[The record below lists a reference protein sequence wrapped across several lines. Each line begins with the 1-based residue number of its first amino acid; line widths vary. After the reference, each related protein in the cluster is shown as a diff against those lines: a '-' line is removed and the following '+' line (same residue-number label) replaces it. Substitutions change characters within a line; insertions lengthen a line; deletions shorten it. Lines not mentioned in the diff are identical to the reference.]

1 MKFMRMKSNMPLL
14 TMALVLGPAIVAEAQ
29 LQWRVSVKVI
39 LDGNNSRFAEVCN
52 GGTNSGNPCDPDV
65 DCTGG
70 VCIVDTCVG
79 GTNDGLDCDQDV
91 QCPDDGPNDKG
102 DCVGDL
108 NTDAEIQ
115 DVIDRANAIM
125 DVYGRGRGYRYVLSE
140 PIIDLAGVSQWF
152 NGAIGATTHDGLE
165 AAAEAD
171 PVTYAYRSNAINL
184 YILGTVGSGW
194 CSIPEADD
202 GFGDDDSDII
212 IIGQNLASPRTPAHE
227 LGHYLDLCH
236 VAGCPCS
243 GCGIGDCDACN
254 CAVPNDDFVDDTLP
268 NMACWDQNAIATNNF
283 GGLTYDQLNAAQQQ
297 QVDFTFFN
305 LMANRF
311 SRERLTPDQ
320 LDKMTDASNGVRN
333 NMATGHTRFVDNTNI
348 GGTGTS
354 TDPYESVALGLGAAN
369 SGDIVLIRSGSYDE
383 TPTINQPVFL
393 RATRGNAII
402 GKP

>member
-1 MKFMRMKSNMPLL
+1 MPFLAI
-14 TMALVLGPAIVAEAQ
+14 ALVLGSAIVAQAQ

-39 LDGNNSRFAEVCN
+39 LDGNNSRFADVCD
-52 GGTNSGNPCDPDV
+52 GGTNDGNLCDQDV

-70 VCIVDTCVG
+70 TCVVDTCVG
-79 GTNDGLDCDQDV
+79 GTNDGLACDQDV

-102 DCVGDL
+102 DCIGDL
-108 NTDAEIQ
+108 NTDEEIQ
-115 DVIDRANAIM
+115 DAIDRANAIM
-125 DVYGRGRGYRYVLSE
+125 DVYGRGYRYVLSE

-152 NGAIGATTHDGLE
+152 GGAIGAGTHDPLE

-171 PVTYAYRSNAINL
+171 TVTYAYRANAINL
-184 YILGTVGSGW
+184 YILGVGGSGW
-194 CSIPEADD
+194 CSIPDAGD

-227 LGHYLDLCH
+227 FGHYLDLCH
-236 VAGCPCS
+236 VQGCTCP
-243 GCGIGDCDACN
+243 GCASSVGDCLM
-254 CAVPNDDFVDDTLP
+254 PLDDLVNDTLTTQ
-268 NMACWDQNAIATNNF
+268 ACWDQDEIATNNF

-297 QVDFTFFN
+297 QVDFTFIN
-305 LMANRF
+305 LMANKF
-311 SRERLTPDQ
+311 NRELLTPDQ

-333 NMATGHTRFVDNTNI
+333 NMATGHTRFVDNSNN

-354 TDPYESVALGLGAAN
+354 TDPYETVALGLGAAN
-369 SGDIVLIRSGSYDE
+369 SGDIVLIRGGSYNE

-393 RATRGNAII
+393 RATRGNAIV